1 MEKNS
6 RKGKF
11 RTAAW
16 WFYALLFLLAGCV
29 KDASGPDD
37 TDGPFTRTVLIY
49 MAADNNLYSYA
60 LSNLADIESAV
71 GGLSE
76 TPTAVVVY
84 LDTPYEDPQLFRV
97 MPDGTRQ
104 VLKKFSGGHNSVSQE
119 VMGEVIGEV
128 RSRCPADRYGLVL
141 WSHGTSWLPAN
152 SALMRKSAR
161 TGEVWPETKTFGQDT
176 GESPTAYMELE
187 DLKNV
192 LPDGL
197 FDYILFDACYM
208 GSAEVAYA
216 LRNKASYIVASPT
229 EVLAG
234 GFPYDQ
240 ITQLLAAEIP
250 DLEAVCRAYYDYY
263 NTMPGRSRAA
273 SIGLIATAE
282 LEKLASVVREIVKK
296 AGTENPDLWSEP
308 GLSEIQYLDRAE
320 IHFAYDLDRYMHA
333 LADADAYD
341 RFARQLQLTV
351 PYAAHTP
358 YFFDVP
364 LEYCCGLSAYIPLQE
379 NAAHTPF
386 YLTLDWGRAVYE

>member
-1 MEKNS
+1 M
-6 RKGKF
+6 
-11 RTAAW
+11 
-16 WFYALLFLLAGCV
+16 LFFFAGCV

-37 TDGPFTRTVLIY
+37 TEGPFTRTVLIY

-60 LSNLADIESAV
+60 LSNLADIGSAA
-71 GGLSE
+71 GDLSGKS
-76 TPTAVVVY
+76 AAIVVY

-104 VLKKFSGGHNSVSQE
+104 VLKKFVGGHNSVSRE

-152 SALMRKSAR
+152 SSLMRQSAR
-161 TGEVWPETKTFGQDT
+161 RGEVWPATKTFGQDT
-176 GESPTAYMELE
+176 GESPSAYMELE

-208 GSAEVAYA
+208 GAAEVAYA
-216 LRNKASYIVASPT
+216 LRNKADYIVASPT

-234 GFPYDQ
+234 GFPYDRV
-240 ITQLLAAEIP
+240 TGLLAAEFP

-263 NTMPGRSRAA
+263 DAMPGRSRAA
-273 SIGLIATAE
+273 SVGLIVTAE
-282 LEKLASVVREIVKK
+282 LEKLASAVREIVEK
-296 AGTENPDLWSEP
+296 ARTENPNLWSDP
-308 GLSEIQYLDRAE
+308 GLSEIQCLDRSGT
-320 IHFAYDLDRYMHA
+320 HFAYDLDRYMHA
-333 LADADAYD
+333 LADADGYA
-341 RFARQLQLTV
+341 RFVRQLQSAV

-358 YFFDVP
+358 YFFDLP
-364 LEYCCGLSAYIPLQE
+364 LEYCCGLSAYIPLDE

-386 YLTLDWGRAVYE
+386 YLTLDWGRVVYE